1 MTILHV
7 KAFLHAM
14 LNKVYNIN
22 LKQNDMAARLL
33 SAHHNYQVERPFFT
47 TVPENQWRQQKQTKA
62 NKSKQQQTCK
72 HNKKT
77 KFWFSL
83 NFQNIIR
90 RSPQASPTKNWKIKS
105 AVKEKIRDLSSSSK
119 NFERDTYKGGRG
131 ALAPRPPLEVF
142 SLTNCS
148 DWCLNPVLFLI

>member
-1 MTILHV
+1 MLGLRAVPPVGVYLIKYIL
-7 KAFLHAM
+7 LITGETYDC
-14 LNKVYNIN
+14 NWY
-22 LKQNDMAARLL
+22 MAARLL

-62 NKSKQQQTCK
+62 NKNKQQQTCK

-77 KFWFSL
+77 TFWFSL

-105 AVKEKIRDLSSSSK
+105 AVKEKIRDLSSSSI
-119 NFERDTYKGGRG
+119 NFRERGGAG
-131 ALAPRPPLEVF
+131 PAPDRPARPRAP
-142 SLTNCS
+142 SLSEIKRNAA
-148 DWCLNPVLFLI
+148 